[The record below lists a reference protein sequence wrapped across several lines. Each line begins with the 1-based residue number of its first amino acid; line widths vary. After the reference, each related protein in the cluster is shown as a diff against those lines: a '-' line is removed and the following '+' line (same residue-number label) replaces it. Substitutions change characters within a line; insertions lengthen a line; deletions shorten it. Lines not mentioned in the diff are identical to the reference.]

1 MDTVSICMVSL
12 NAWQVL
18 RTCLNSLG
26 HSAPGMRYEIVVVDN
41 ASSDGT
47 PERLCAEFPCVRLI
61 RNDRNI
67 GFTRANNQAIAA
79 TGGEYILWLN
89 TDTILQ
95 PNTISGLVEFLE
107 MHPQAG
113 IVGPKVLNP
122 DGTFQ
127 FQCRR
132 SLPTPLASMFYMLR
146 LDRVLPRSRL
156 AGQYLMAHLPL
167 DQANQV
173 DSVSGCCLL
182 ARRKVLEDI
191 GPLDEDF
198 FGFGEDIDW
207 CVRAKNAGWE
217 VWYYPGSQMVHLKG
231 QGGVHSRPY
240 HKTWGIHQAMW
251 VFYKK
256 HLRVRYRWPVT
267 AAVWLGMAGSL
278 AGSTVALCL
287 RRTMSIIRRRQAN
300 A

>member
-1 MDTVSICMVSL
+1 MVSL
-12 NAWQVL
+12 NAWEVL
-18 RTCLNSLG
+18 KACLNSIG
-26 HSAPGMRYEIVVVDN
+26 QGVSDIEYEIIIVDN

-47 PERLCAEFPCVRLI
+47 PERLRACFPHVRLI
-61 RNDRNI
+61 RNDCNI

-79 TGGEYILWLN
+79 SHGEYLLWLN
-89 TDTILQ
+89 TDTILS
-95 PNTISGLVEFLE
+95 PDSIPKLTAFLE
-107 MHPQAG
+107 AHPQAG

-132 SLPTPLASMFYMLR
+132 GLPTPLASMFYMLR
-146 LDRVLPRSRL
+146 LDRICPRHRL
-156 AGQYLMAHLPL
+156 AGQYLMSHLPV
-167 DQANQV
+167 DQASQV

-182 ARRKVLEDI
+182 ARREVLNEI

-217 VWYYPGSQMVHLKG
+217 VWYFPGSEIVHLKG

-240 HKTWGIHQAMW
+240 NKVWGIHQAMW
-251 VFYKK
+251 LFYKK
-256 HLRVRYRWPVT
+256 HLRLRYRWPVT
-267 AAVWLGMAGSL
+267 AAVWIGMTSSL
-278 AGSTVALCL
+278 AATTIGLWT
-287 RRTMSIIRRRQAN
+287 RRTLKLVCRR
-300 A
+300 

>member
-1 MDTVSICMVSL
+1 MVSL
-12 NAWQVL
+12 NAWEVL
-18 RTCLNSLG
+18 KPCLDSLG
-26 HSAPGMRYEIVVVDN
+26 RGAPGMEYEIIVVDN

-47 PERLCAEFPCVRLI
+47 PERLQADFPYVRLI
-61 RNDRNI
+61 RNDRNV

-79 TGGEYILWLN
+79 SSGDYILWLN

-95 PNTISGLVEFLE
+95 RNTTSVLMEFLE
-107 MHPQAG
+107 THPRAG
-113 IVGPKVLNP
+113 IVGPKVLNS

-132 SLPTPLASMFYMLR
+132 GLPTPLASMFYMLG
-146 LDRVLPRSRL
+146 LDRILPRHRL
-156 AGQYLMAHLPL
+156 AGQYLMTHLPV
-167 DQANQV
+167 DHANQV

-182 ARRKVLEDI
+182 ARREVLSDI

-207 CVRAKNAGWE
+207 CIRAKNAGWE
-217 VWYYPGSQMVHLKG
+217 VWYYPGSEIVHLKG

-240 HKTWGIHQAMW
+240 HKVWGIHQAMW
-251 VFYKK
+251 IFYKK
-256 HLRVRYRWPVT
+256 HLRVRYPWPVT
-267 AAVWLGMAGSL
+267 AAVWLGMISSL
-278 AGSTVALCL
+278 AASTIGLWV
-287 RRTMSIIRRRQAN
+287 RRMLKLVWRRQTN

>member
-1 MDTVSICMVSL
+1 MVSL
-12 NAWQVL
+12 NAWEVL
-18 RTCLNSLG
+18 RACLDSLG
-26 HSAPGMRYEIVVVDN
+26 RSAPDIECEIIIVDN

-47 PERLCAEFPCVRLI
+47 PERLRSEFPHVRLI
-61 RNDRNI
+61 RNDRNV

-79 TGGEYILWLN
+79 SKGDFLLWLN
-89 TDTILQ
+89 TDTILR
-95 PNTISGLVEFLE
+95 PDTISGLMRFLE
-107 MHPQAG
+107 THPQAG

-122 DGTFQ
+122 NGTFQ
-127 FQCRR
+127 SQCRR
-132 SLPTPLASMFYMLR
+132 SLPTPLASLFYMLGM
-146 LDRVLPRSRL
+146 DRILPGCRL
-156 AGQYLMAHLPL
+156 ADQYLMSYLPV
-167 DQANQV
+167 DRANQV

-182 ARRKVLEDI
+182 ARREVLNAI

-217 VWYYPGSQMVHLKG
+217 VWYFPGSEIVHLKG

-240 HKTWGIHQAMW
+240 HKVWGIHQAMW

-267 AAVWLGMAGSL
+267 AAVWVGMMGSL
-278 AGSTVALCL
+278 AVSTIGVWMRRALNPAWQKK
-287 RRTMSIIRRRQAN
+287 IHG
-300 A
+300 